1 MNNLPDEV
9 LLQVLSYLD
18 LKTIFA
24 LQRTCRSLLALA
36 RDSGFWKLKTYD
48 ESRFESDRRRRLM
61 LSGQHE
67 SLATLRMAVTQ
78 ASTRLSPGL
87 TLDEVESSR
96 KLEND
101 VQNTSQH
108 SIRTRALAS
117 WDPAFPA
124 EQVDFYQDYIMR
136 HAPTH
141 VDWLSSSSN
150 APDTI
155 GFGAI
160 RGSDKV
166 TRRLLIAQD
175 DGSVQ
180 IWDLASHAGRVL
192 DSTKPGHLPVS
203 STNKDK
209 ETGAVDNVSID
220 SRQDKA
226 YIAVSDQLHELDL
239 HTLQVTRTQ
248 AFPFPITVL
257 SEAQYPLPLTVG
269 TNNTLHLFD
278 PRIEYNQSADSSTR
292 LELIGGTP
300 PKHLL
305 NLSSV
310 STATVSLEQPGP
322 TSIIHLSDTSSS
334 DDLNGNIWVA
344 GRFTSLLNYDRRVWP
359 KICGTLFSGSRLSS
373 LALLPHPYV
382 PRSLN
387 LSTTPSLS
395 PSVLESAKAAPGI
408 TLVGAGEYKGKGSLE
423 LYGIPRSSSTA
434 LSSLPVP
441 ADHEYRN
448 RQTASKS
455 RLLSVATHGTA
466 FVFSDGDGN
475 LKWVERDGSSLI
487 REEAVIVPS
496 LGSSSRRGSAASGVA
511 VAAGAHAQDDDE
523 PDNDDFIQKLISA
536 RLANSTSSQPDD
548 LLLWTGEG
556 RMGIMGFG
564 RKPLTAGWAGTS
576 DDDDGSEMSLE
587 EKAEMNERREKESQ
601 ERAFGREMR
610 KALERQADEVRW
622 VRGLGLS
629 FGL

>member
-1 MNNLPDEV
+1 MNTLPDEV
-9 LLQVLSYLD
+9 LLQVLYYLD
-18 LKTIFA
+18 LRTIVA

-96 KLEND
+96 KLEVD
-101 VQNTSQH
+101 VQTTSQH

-117 WDPAFPA
+117 WDPVFPA
-124 EQVDFYQDYIMR
+124 EKVDFYQDYILR

-150 APDTI
+150 ASDTI
-155 GFGAI
+155 GFSAI
-160 RGSDKV
+160 KGSENV
-166 TRRLLIAQD
+166 TRRLLTAQD

-180 IWDLASHAGRVL
+180 IWDVASHGGRVL
-192 DSTKPGHLPVS
+192 DSTKPCHLPMS
-203 STNKDK
+203 GTNKDK
-209 ETGAVDNVSID
+209 ETGAVDNVSVD
-220 SRQDKA
+220 NRQDKA

-269 TNNTLHLFD
+269 TNYTLHLFD

-300 PKHLL
+300 PKHVL
-305 NLSSV
+305 NSPRV

-322 TSIIHLSDTSSS
+322 TSIVHLSDTSSS

-373 LALLPHPYV
+373 LTLLPHPYIS
-382 PRSLN
+382 RSLN
-387 LSTTPSLS
+387 LSTNPALP
-395 PSVLESAKAAPGI
+395 PSVLETAKSARGI
-408 TLVGAGEYKGKGSLE
+408 TLIGAGEYKGKGSLE
-423 LYGIPRSSSTA
+423 LYGIPRSTSS
-434 LSSLPVP
+434 SPMPS
-441 ADHEYRN
+441 DHEYRN
-448 RQTASKS
+448 RQTAAKS
-455 RLLSVATHGTA
+455 RLLSVATHGTGL
-466 FVFSDGDGN
+466 VFSDGDGN

-487 REEAVIVPS
+487 REEAVTVPS
-496 LGSSSRRGSAASGVA
+496 LSSSSRRGSAASNVA
-511 VAAGAHAQDDDE
+511 VGADVQDADE
-523 PDNDDFIQKLISA
+523 PDTDDFIQKLVST
-536 RLANSTSSQPDD
+536 RLANSASSQPDD
-548 LLLWTGEG
+548 LILWTGEG
-556 RMGIMGFG
+556 QVGIMGFG
-564 RKPLTAGWAGTS
+564 RKPLTAGWVGTLNE
-576 DDDDGSEMSLE
+576 DGGKEMSLE
-587 EKAEMNERREKESQ
+587 EEAEMNDRREKESQ
-601 ERAFGREMR
+601 ERAFGREIR

-622 VRGLGLS
+622 MRGLGVS
-629 FGL
+629 FSL